1 MSNTKK
7 SYAAGETSWEQHGNQ
22 GCAQALVGQHA
33 GKLAAIITCLVLLVG
48 INLRSSKRTK

>member
-22 GCAQALVGQHA
+22 GCAQAPVGQHA
-33 GKLAAIITCLVLLVG
+33 GKLAAIITCLVSLVG